1 MAEKTAVFSLKV
13 DTGKSVQ
20 DIQAFDKAVEDL
32 NKDLKDTSKTATDA
46 STKGM
51 ETFDQKL
58 AELNQRL
65 EDGGLSMREM
75 TKLMKEYQNLAA
87 RAGAESPIGK
97 QAISNAA
104 GLKDEIGDL
113 KAQTMALS
121 SDFVGLDT
129 TLQGVETGAAAFQGI
144 QSAAALAGVENE
156 ALVQT
161 MVKLQAAQGLVNSVS
176 IIANN
181 LNKESILGLQLRNG
195 LEKAKNFIMTGSIAP
210 TLANVAATQAQA
222 GANVGLAV
230 ATGGATTA
238 MKLFRLAMIATGI
251 GAIVVAIGLL
261 IANFDKVSAAVTK
274 AYNWFDKLGPKIKIL
289 SAVILGLVSGPL
301 LIFVGAIYGIVKALE
316 YFGVIDDAQT
326 AKMKANAKA
335 KTDATEKEMNKK
347 IAAEKKK
354 AKAVDDNL
362 SFEIRKA
369 EAAGKTTEEMEEKKL
384 KAALKSGRAIFQM
397 QKQKIAAYEEELALL
412 KSLGDADSDRA
423 KKLEKSLKDT
433 KRASYEQYKENK
445 KNSQD
450 LTILEIEEQKKRDD
464 ANKDAEKKR
473 EDAAKAAAEKRK
485 ARREKE
491 KEEELNR
498 LKAIAE
504 AEKKANEERIKAE
517 DDRFALSME
526 LMQAGFEKE
535 LQELVI
541 QSDKRLEQAHGD
553 KQLEAQVEM
562 QFQIDKADLIKK
574 YSDIEL
580 AKLAETEAKKREIRE
595 KYTRLF
601 NSDKDNELMDLKA
614 TYESEK
620 DIALDALKAGLI
632 DEEEYL
638 DKENILT
645 EKYKKKKAE
654 IDKKYSDMEKENAIK
669 AREEQLKG
677 VTQAI
682 EGAQEALNQLKDLN
696 ALMNEIDQARLNKIA
711 ENRDADLANLDAK
724 LQAEL
729 NQEGLTADQKKQI
742 EEKFAKQKYDVQ
754 LKAYEEEEK
763 IKKAQFNRDKALKLA
778 QVAIDTASAIVKGI
792 AQFGPPPSPAG
803 IAAIASAGLIGLTQA
818 LAIMNQKYQ
827 SGTAPT
833 PPQLSTGGG
842 GGQAGAGASSFT
854 ANTNAQQT
862 DLTTLGQGQ
871 GGNVPVSQVVVLE
884 SDITGTQNK
893 VEVQEAKSTF

>member
-1 MAEKTAVFSLKV
+1 
-13 DTGKSVQ
+13 
-20 DIQAFDKAVEDL
+20 
-32 NKDLKDTSKTATDA
+32 
-46 STKGM
+46 
-51 ETFDQKL
+51 
-58 AELNQRL
+58 
-65 EDGGLSMREM
+65 
-75 TKLMKEYQNLAA
+75 
-87 RAGAESPIGK
+87 
-97 QAISNAA
+97 
-104 GLKDEIGDL
+104 
-113 KAQTMALS
+113 
-121 SDFVGLDT
+121 
-129 TLQGVETGAAAFQGI
+129 
-144 QSAAALAGVENE
+144 
-156 ALVQT
+156 
-161 MVKLQAAQGLVNSVS
+161 
-176 IIANN
+176 
-181 LNKESILGLQLRNG
+181 
-195 LEKAKNFIMTGSIAP
+195 MTGSIAP
-210 TLANVAATQAQA
+210 ALAGVAATQAQT
-222 GANVGLAV
+222 GANVGLAT

-238 MKLFRLAMIATGI
+238 MKLFRLALISTGI
-251 GAIVVAIGLL
+251 GAIVVGIGLL

-669 AREEQLKG
+669 SREEQLKG

-778 QVAIDTASAIVKGI
+778 QIAIDTASAIVKGI

-818 LAIMNQKYQ
+818 LAVMNQKYQ

>member
-51 ETFDQKL
+51 DTFDQKL
-58 AELNQRL
+58 AELNQTL
-65 EDGGLSMREM
+65 ENGGLSMREM

-104 GLKDEIGDL
+104 NLKDEIGDL

-129 TLQGVETGAAAFQGI
+129 TLKGVETGAAAFQGI

-161 MVKLQAAQGLVNSVS
+161 MVKLQAVQGLVNSVS

-181 LNKESILGLQLRNG
+181 LNKESILGLQVRNG
-195 LEKAKNFIMTGSIAP
+195 LEAAKNFILTGSIAP
-210 TLANVAATQAQA
+210 ATANVAATQAQTAANA
-222 GANVGLAV
+222 GL
-230 ATGGATTA
+230 TTSTLGAMSA
-238 MKLFRLAMIATGI
+238 LQLFRLALVATGI
-251 GAIVVAIGLL
+251 GAIVVGIGLL
-261 IANFDKVSAAVTK
+261 IANFDKVSAAVTN
-274 AYNWFDKLGPKIKIL
+274 AYRKFEQLGPAVKIL
-289 SAVILGLVSGPL
+289 IGVMFPL
-301 LIFVGAIYGIVKALE
+301 IGIIYGVVKALE
-316 YFGVIDDAQT
+316 FFGVIDDAQT

-335 KTDATEKEMNKK
+335 KTDSTEKEMNKK

-354 AKAVDDNL
+354 AQAVDDNL

-369 EAAGKTTEEMEEKKL
+369 QAAGKNTEEMEEKKL
-384 KAALKSGRAIFQM
+384 KAALKSGRAILEM
-397 QKQKIAAYEEELALL
+397 QKQKIRAYEEEIALL
-412 KSLGDADSDRA
+412 KRTGDADSDRY

-433 KRASYEQYKENK
+433 KQKSYEQYKENK
-445 KNSQD
+445 KNAQD
-450 LTILEIEEQKKRDD
+450 LTILEIEENKKRED
-464 ANKDAEKKR
+464 ANKDAY
-473 EDAAKAAAEKRK
+473 EKRK
-485 ARREKE
+485 ARIQKQKE
-491 KEEELNR
+491 DELNR

-504 AEKKANEERIKAE
+504 AEKAANDKRIKEE

-526 LMQAGFEKE
+526 LMKAGFEKE

-541 QSDKRLEQAHGD
+541 QSDKRMEQAHGD
-553 KQLEAQVEM
+553 KELEAQVEM
-562 QFQIDKADLIKK
+562 QFLIDQADLRKK

-601 NSDKDNELMDLKA
+601 NSDKDNELMDLRA

-620 DIALDALKAGLI
+620 DIALNALKAGLI

>member
-1 MAEKTAVFSLKV
+1 
-13 DTGKSVQ
+13 
-20 DIQAFDKAVEDL
+20 
-32 NKDLKDTSKTATDA
+32 
-46 STKGM
+46 
-51 ETFDQKL
+51 
-58 AELNQRL
+58 
-65 EDGGLSMREM
+65 
-75 TKLMKEYQNLAA
+75 
-87 RAGAESPIGK
+87 
-97 QAISNAA
+97 
-104 GLKDEIGDL
+104 
-113 KAQTMALS
+113 
-121 SDFVGLDT
+121 
-129 TLQGVETGAAAFQGI
+129 
-144 QSAAALAGVENE
+144 
-156 ALVQT
+156 
-161 MVKLQAAQGLVNSVS
+161 
-176 IIANN
+176 
-181 LNKESILGLQLRNG
+181 
-195 LEKAKNFIMTGSIAP
+195 MTGSIAP

-354 AKAVDDNL
+354 AQAVDDNL

-369 EAAGKTTEEMEEKKL
+369 QAAGKTTEEMEEKKL

-433 KRASYEQYKENK
+433 KKASYEQYKENK

-541 QSDKRLEQAHGD
+541 QSDKRMEQAHGD
-553 KQLEAQVEM
+553 KELEAQVEM

-601 NSDKDNELMDLKA
+601 NSDKENELMDLKA
-614 TYESEK
+614 NYESEK

>member
-20 DIQAFDKAVEDL
+20 DIQSFDKAVEDL
-32 NKDLKDTSKTATDA
+32 NKDLKDTSKTASEA
-46 STKGM
+46 STQGM
-51 ETFDQKL
+51 DAFDQKL

-65 EDGGLSMREM
+65 DDGGLTMREM
-75 TKLMKEYQNLAA
+75 TKLMREYQNLAA
-87 RAGAESPIGK
+87 KAGTESPVGA
-97 QAISNAA
+97 QAIQNAA

-113 KAQTMALS
+113 KATTLALS

-129 TLQGVETGAAAFQGI
+129 TLQGIETGAAAFQGI

-161 MVKLQAAQGLVNSVS
+161 MVKLQAVQGLVNSVS

-210 TLANVAATQAQA
+210 ALAGVAATQAQT
-222 GANVGLAV
+222 GANVGLAT

-238 MKLFRLAMIATGI
+238 MKLFRLALISTGI
-251 GAIVVAIGLL
+251 GAIVVAVGLL
-261 IANFDKVSAAVTK
+261 IANFDKVSAAVTN
-274 AYNWFDKLGPKIKIL
+274 AYRKFEKLGPVVKIAI
-289 SAVILGLVSGPL
+289 SFMFPL
-301 LIFVGAIYGIVKALE
+301 IGVIYGIVKALE

-335 KTDATEKEMNKK
+335 KTDSTEKEMNKK

-354 AKAVDDNL
+354 AQAVDENL

-369 EAAGKTTEEMEEKKL
+369 QAAGKNTEEMEEKKL
-384 KAALKSGRAIFQM
+384 KAALKSGRAILEM
-397 QKQKIAAYEEELALL
+397 QKQKIRAYEEEIALL
-412 KSLGDADSDRA
+412 KRTGDADSDRA

-433 KRASYEQYKENK
+433 KQKSYEQYKENK
-445 KNSQD
+445 KNAQD
-450 LTILEIEEQKKRDD
+450 LTIIQIEEDKKRDD
-464 ANKDAEKKR
+464 ANK
-473 EDAAKAAAEKRK
+473 AAYEKRK
-485 ARREKE
+485 ERIKKQKE
-491 KEEELNR
+491 DELKR
-498 LKAIAE
+498 LKEIAE
-504 AEKKANEERIKAE
+504 AEKAANDKRIKEE

-526 LMQAGFEKE
+526 LMKAGFEKE

-601 NSDKDNELMDLKA
+601 NSDKDNELMDLRA

-620 DIALDALKAGLI
+620 DIALNALKANLI
-632 DEEEYL
+632 DEETYL

-645 EKYKKKKAE
+645 EKYRKKKAE

-754 LKAYEEEEK
+754 LKAYEQEEK

>member
-32 NKDLKDTSKTATDA
+32 NKDLKDTSRTATDA

-65 EDGGLSMREM
+65 DDGGLSMREM

-87 RAGAESPIGK
+87 RAGAESPVGK

-104 GLKDEIGDL
+104 NLKDEIGDL

-129 TLQGVETGAAAFQGI
+129 TLKGVETGAAAFQGI

-161 MVKLQAAQGLVNSVS
+161 MVKLQAVQGLVNSVS

-210 TLANVAATQAQA
+210 ALAGVAATEAQTGANVALATS
-222 GANVGLAV
+222 
-230 ATGGATTA
+230 TGGATTA
-238 MKLFRLAMIATGI
+238 MKLFRLALIGTGI
-251 GAIVVAIGLL
+251 GAIVVGIGLL
-261 IANFDKVSAAVTK
+261 IANFDKVSAAVTN
-274 AYNWFDKLGPKIKIL
+274 AYRKFEQLGPAVKIL
-289 SAVILGLVSGPL
+289 IGVMFPL
-301 LIFVGAIYGIVKALE
+301 IGIIYGVVKALE
-316 YFGVIDDAQT
+316 FFGVIDDAQT

-354 AKAVDDNL
+354 AQAVDDNL

-369 EAAGKTTEEMEEKKL
+369 QAAGKNTEEMEEKKL
-384 KAALKSGRAIFQM
+384 KAALKSGRAILEM
-397 QKQKIAAYEEELALL
+397 QKQKIRAYEEEIALL
-412 KSLGDADSDRA
+412 KRTGDADSDRA

-433 KRASYEQYKENK
+433 KQKSYEQYKENK
-445 KNSQD
+445 KNAQD
-450 LTILEIEEQKKRDD
+450 LTILQIEEDKKRDD
-464 ANKDAEKKR
+464 ANK
-473 EDAAKAAAEKRK
+473 AAYEKRK
-485 ARREKE
+485 ERIKKQKE
-491 KEEELNR
+491 DELKR
-498 LKAIAE
+498 LKEIAE
-504 AEKKANEERIKAE
+504 AEKAANDKRIKEE

-526 LMQAGFEKE
+526 LMKAGFEKE

-541 QSDKRLEQAHGD
+541 QSDKRMEQAHGD
-553 KQLEAQVEM
+553 KELEAQVEM

-580 AKLAETEAKKREIRE
+580 AKLAENEAKKREIRE

-601 NSDKDNELMDLKA
+601 NSDKDNELMDLRA

-620 DIALDALKAGLI
+620 DIALNALKAGII
-632 DEEEYL
+632 DKETYL
-638 DKENILT
+638 DRENQLT

-654 IDKKYSDMEKENAIK
+654 IDKKYSDIEKENAIK
-669 AREEQLKG
+669 SREEQLKG

-778 QVAIDTASAIVKGI
+778 QIAIDTASAIVKGI

-818 LAIMNQKYQ
+818 LAVMNQKYQ

>member
-1 MAEKTAVFSLKV
+1 
-13 DTGKSVQ
+13 
-20 DIQAFDKAVEDL
+20 
-32 NKDLKDTSKTATDA
+32 
-46 STKGM
+46 
-51 ETFDQKL
+51 
-58 AELNQRL
+58 
-65 EDGGLSMREM
+65 
-75 TKLMKEYQNLAA
+75 
-87 RAGAESPIGK
+87 
-97 QAISNAA
+97 
-104 GLKDEIGDL
+104 
-113 KAQTMALS
+113 
-121 SDFVGLDT
+121 
-129 TLQGVETGAAAFQGI
+129 LQGVETGAAAFQGI

-161 MVKLQAAQGLVNSVS
+161 MVKLQAVQGLVNSVS

-210 TLANVAATQAQA
+210 ALAGVAATQAQT
-222 GANVGLAV
+222 GANVGLAT

-238 MKLFRLAMIATGI
+238 MKLFRLALISTGI
-251 GAIVVAIGLL
+251 GAIVVAVGLL
-261 IANFDKVSAAVTK
+261 IANFDKVSAAVTN
-274 AYNWFDKLGPKIKIL
+274 AYRKFEKLGPVVKIAI
-289 SAVILGLVSGPL
+289 SFMFPLVG
-301 LIFVGAIYGIVKALE
+301 VIYGIVKALE

-335 KTDATEKEMNKK
+335 KTDSTEKEMNKK

-354 AKAVDDNL
+354 AQAVDDNL

-369 EAAGKTTEEMEEKKL
+369 QAAGKNTEEMEEKKL
-384 KAALKSGRAIFQM
+384 KAALKSGRAILEM
-397 QKQKIAAYEEELALL
+397 QKQKIRAYEEEIALL
-412 KSLGDADSDRA
+412 KRTGDADSDRA

-433 KRASYEQYKENK
+433 KQKSYEQYKENK
-445 KNSQD
+445 KNAQD
-450 LTILEIEEQKKRDD
+450 LTIIQIEEDKKRDD
-464 ANKDAEKKR
+464 ANK
-473 EDAAKAAAEKRK
+473 AAYEKRK
-485 ARREKE
+485 ERIKKQKE
-491 KEEELNR
+491 DELKR
-498 LKAIAE
+498 LKEIAE
-504 AEKKANEERIKAE
+504 AEKAANDKRIKEE

-580 AKLAETEAKKREIRE
+580 AKLAENEAKKREIRE

-601 NSDKDNELMDLKA
+601 NSDKDNELMDLRA

-620 DIALDALKAGLI
+620 DIALNALKAGLI
-632 DEEEYL
+632 DEETYL
-638 DKENILT
+638 DRENQLT

-654 IDKKYSDMEKENAIK
+654 IDKKYSDIEKENAIK
-669 AREEQLKG
+669 SREEQLKG

-742 EEKFAKQKYDVQ
+742 EEKFAKQKYNVQ

-778 QVAIDTASAIVKGI
+778 QIAIDTASAIVKGI

-818 LAIMNQKYQ
+818 LAVMNQKYQ

>member
-32 NKDLKDTSKTATDA
+32 NKDLKDTSRTATDA

-65 EDGGLSMREM
+65 DDGGLSMREM

-87 RAGAESPIGK
+87 RAGAETPVGA
-97 QAISNAA
+97 QAIANAA
-104 GLKDEIGDL
+104 NLKDEIGDL
-113 KAQTMALS
+113 KAQTLALS

-129 TLQGVETGAAAFQGI
+129 TLKGVETGAAAFQGI

-161 MVKLQAAQGLVNSVS
+161 MVKLQAVQGLVNSVS

-210 TLANVAATQAQA
+210 ALAGVAATQAQT
-222 GANVGLAV
+222 GANVGLAT

-238 MKLFRLAMIATGI
+238 MKLFRLALISTGI
-251 GAIVVAIGLL
+251 GAIVVAVGLL
-261 IANFDKVSAAVTK
+261 IANFDKVSAAVIK

-301 LIFVGAIYGIVKALE
+301 LIFVGAIYGAVKALE
-316 YFGVIDDAQT
+316 YFGIIDDAQT

-335 KTDATEKEMNKK
+335 KTDTTEKEMNKK

-354 AKAVDDNL
+354 AQAVDENL

-369 EAAGKTTEEMEEKKL
+369 QAAGKNTEEMEEKKL
-384 KAALKSGRAIFQM
+384 KAALKSGRAILEM
-397 QKQKIAAYEEELALL
+397 QKQKIRAYEEEIALL
-412 KSLGDADSDRA
+412 KRTGDADSDRA

-433 KRASYEQYKENK
+433 KQKSYEQYKENK
-445 KNSQD
+445 KNAQD
-450 LTILEIEEQKKRDD
+450 LTILQIEEDKKRDD
-464 ANKDAEKKR
+464 ANK
-473 EDAAKAAAEKRK
+473 AAYEKRK
-485 ARREKE
+485 ERIKKQKE
-491 KEEELNR
+491 DELNR

-504 AEKKANEERIKAE
+504 AEKAANDKRIKEE

-526 LMQAGFEKE
+526 LMKAGFEKE

-541 QSDKRLEQAHGD
+541 QSDKRMEQAHGD
-553 KQLEAQVEM
+553 KELEAQVEM

-580 AKLAETEAKKREIRE
+580 AKLAENEAKKREIRE

-601 NSDKDNELMDLKA
+601 NSDKDNELMDLRA

-620 DIALDALKAGLI
+620 DIALNALKAGII
-632 DEEEYL
+632 DKETYL
-638 DKENILT
+638 DRENQLT

-654 IDKKYSDMEKENAIK
+654 IDKKYSDIEKENAIK
-669 AREEQLKG
+669 SREEQLKG

-778 QVAIDTASAIVKGI
+778 QIAIDTASAIVKGI

-818 LAIMNQKYQ
+818 LAVMNQKYQ

>member
-58 AELNQRL
+58 AELNQTL
-65 EDGGLSMREM
+65 ENGGLSMREM

-87 RAGAESPIGK
+87 RAGAESPVGK

-104 GLKDEIGDL
+104 NLKDEIGDL

-129 TLQGVETGAAAFQGI
+129 TLKGVETGAAAFQGI

-161 MVKLQAAQGLVNSVS
+161 MVKLQAVQGLVNSVS

-210 TLANVAATQAQA
+210 ALAGVAATQAQT
-222 GANVGLAV
+222 GANVGLAT

-238 MKLFRLAMIATGI
+238 MKLFRLALISTGI
-251 GAIVVAIGLL
+251 GAIVVGIGLL
-261 IANFDKVSAAVTK
+261 IANFDKIAAATMK
-274 AYNWFDKLGPKIKIL
+274 AYAQFDKLGPKIKIL
-289 SAVILGLVSGPL
+289 IS
-301 LIFVGAIYGIVKALE
+301 IFFPFIGIIYGTIKALE
-316 YFGVIDDAQT
+316 ALGIIDDQNT
-326 AKMKANAKA
+326 IKMKANAKA

-354 AKAVDDNL
+354 AQAVDDNL

-369 EAAGKTTEEMEEKKL
+369 QAAGKNTEEMEEKKL
-384 KAALKSGRAIFQM
+384 KAALKSGRAILEM
-397 QKQKIAAYEEELALL
+397 QKQKIRAYEEEIALL
-412 KSLGDADSDRA
+412 KRTGDADSDRA

-433 KRASYEQYKENK
+433 KQKSYEQYKENK
-445 KNSQD
+445 KNAQD
-450 LTILEIEEQKKRDD
+450 LTILEIEENKKRED
-464 ANKDAEKKR
+464 ANKDAY
-473 EDAAKAAAEKRK
+473 EKRK
-485 ARREKE
+485 ARIQKQKE
-491 KEEELNR
+491 DELNR

-504 AEKKANEERIKAE
+504 AEKAANDKRIKEE

-580 AKLAETEAKKREIRE
+580 AKLAENEAKKREIRE

-601 NSDKDNELMDLKA
+601 NSDKDNELMDLRA

-620 DIALDALKAGLI
+620 DIALNALKAGLI
-632 DEEEYL
+632 DEETYL
-638 DKENILT
+638 DRENQLT

-654 IDKKYSDMEKENAIK
+654 IDKKYTDIEKENAIK

-778 QVAIDTASAIVKGI
+778 QIAIDTASAIVKGI

-818 LAIMNQKYQ
+818 LAVMNQKYQ

>member
-161 MVKLQAAQGLVNSVS
+161 MVKLQAVQGLVNSVS

-354 AKAVDDNL
+354 AQAVDDNL

-369 EAAGKTTEEMEEKKL
+369 QAAGKTTEEMEEKKL

-433 KRASYEQYKENK
+433 KKASYEQYKENK

-541 QSDKRLEQAHGD
+541 QSDKRMEQAHGD
-553 KQLEAQVEM
+553 KELEAQVEM

-601 NSDKDNELMDLKA
+601 NSDKENELMDLKA
-614 TYESEK
+614 NYESEK

>member
-1 MAEKTAVFSLKV
+1 
-13 DTGKSVQ
+13 
-20 DIQAFDKAVEDL
+20 
-32 NKDLKDTSKTATDA
+32 
-46 STKGM
+46 
-51 ETFDQKL
+51 
-58 AELNQRL
+58 
-65 EDGGLSMREM
+65 
-75 TKLMKEYQNLAA
+75 
-87 RAGAESPIGK
+87 
-97 QAISNAA
+97 
-104 GLKDEIGDL
+104 
-113 KAQTMALS
+113 
-121 SDFVGLDT
+121 
-129 TLQGVETGAAAFQGI
+129 
-144 QSAAALAGVENE
+144 
-156 ALVQT
+156 
-161 MVKLQAAQGLVNSVS
+161 
-176 IIANN
+176 
-181 LNKESILGLQLRNG
+181 
-195 LEKAKNFIMTGSIAP
+195 
-210 TLANVAATQAQA
+210 
-222 GANVGLAV
+222 VGLAV

-526 LMQAGFEKE
+526 LMKAGFEKE

-541 QSDKRLEQAHGD
+541 QSDKRMEQAHGD
-553 KQLEAQVEM
+553 KELEAQVEM

>member
-354 AKAVDDNL
+354 AQAVDDNL

-369 EAAGKTTEEMEEKKL
+369 QAAGKTTEEMEEKKL

-433 KRASYEQYKENK
+433 KKASYEQYKENK

-541 QSDKRLEQAHGD
+541 QSDKRMEQAHGD
-553 KQLEAQVEM
+553 KELEAQVEM

>member
-87 RAGAESPIGK
+87 RAGAESPVGK

-104 GLKDEIGDL
+104 NLKDEIGDL

-161 MVKLQAAQGLVNSVS
+161 MVKLQAVQGLVNSVS

-181 LNKESILGLQLRNG
+181 LNKESILGLQVRNG
-195 LEKAKNFIMTGSIAP
+195 LEAAKNFILTGSIAP
-210 TLANVAATQAQA
+210 ATANVAATQAQTAANA
-222 GANVGLAV
+222 GL
-230 ATGGATTA
+230 TTSTLGAMSA
-238 MKLFRLAMIATGI
+238 LQLFRLALVATGI
-251 GAIVVAIGLL
+251 GAIVVGLGLL
-261 IANFDKVSAAVTK
+261 ITNFDKVSAAVTN
-274 AYNWFDKLGPKIKIL
+274 AYRKFEQLGPAVKIL
-289 SAVILGLVSGPL
+289 IGVMFPL
-301 LIFVGAIYGIVKALE
+301 IGVIYGVVKALE
-316 YFGVIDDAQT
+316 FFGVIDDAQT

-335 KTDATEKEMNKK
+335 KTDSTEKEMNKK

-354 AKAVDDNL
+354 AQAVDDNL

-369 EAAGKTTEEMEEKKL
+369 QAAGKNTEEMEEKKL
-384 KAALKSGRAIFQM
+384 KAALKSGRAILEM
-397 QKQKIAAYEEELALL
+397 QKQKIRAYEEEIALL
-412 KSLGDADSDRA
+412 KRTGDADSDRA

-433 KRASYEQYKENK
+433 KKASYEQYKENK
-445 KNSQD
+445 KNAQD
-450 LTILEIEEQKKRDD
+450 LTIIQIEEDKKRDD
-464 ANKDAEKKR
+464 ANK
-473 EDAAKAAAEKRK
+473 AAYEKRK
-485 ARREKE
+485 ARIQKQKE
-491 KEEELNR
+491 DELNR

-504 AEKKANEERIKAE
+504 AEKAANDKRIKEE

-526 LMQAGFEKE
+526 LMKAGFEKE

-541 QSDKRLEQAHGD
+541 QSDKRMEQAHGD
-553 KQLEAQVEM
+553 KELEAQVEM

-601 NSDKDNELMDLKA
+601 NSDKDNELMDLRA

-620 DIALDALKAGLI
+620 DIALNALKAGLI

-654 IDKKYSDMEKENAIK
+654 IDKKYSDIEKENAIK

-682 EGAQEALNQLKDLN
+682 DGAQKALNQLKDLN

-778 QVAIDTASAIVKGI
+778 QIAIDTASAIVKGI

-818 LAIMNQKYQ
+818 LAVMNQKYQ

>member
-32 NKDLKDTSKTATDA
+32 NKDLKDTSRTATDA

-65 EDGGLSMREM
+65 DDGGLSMREM

-87 RAGAESPIGK
+87 RAGAESPVGK

-104 GLKDEIGDL
+104 NLKDEIGDL

-129 TLQGVETGAAAFQGI
+129 TLKGVETGAAAFQGI

-161 MVKLQAAQGLVNSVS
+161 MVKLQAVQGLVNSVS

-210 TLANVAATQAQA
+210 ALAGVAATEAQTGANVALATS
-222 GANVGLAV
+222 
-230 ATGGATTA
+230 TGGATTA
-238 MKLFRLAMIATGI
+238 MKLFRLALIGTGI
-251 GAIVVAIGLL
+251 GAIVVGIGLL
-261 IANFDKVSAAVTK
+261 IANFDKVSAAVTN
-274 AYNWFDKLGPKIKIL
+274 AYRKFEQLGPAVKIL
-289 SAVILGLVSGPL
+289 IGVMFPL
-301 LIFVGAIYGIVKALE
+301 IGIIYGVVKALE
-316 YFGVIDDAQT
+316 FFGVIDDAQT

-354 AKAVDDNL
+354 AQAVDDNL

-369 EAAGKTTEEMEEKKL
+369 QAAGKNTEEMEEKKL
-384 KAALKSGRAIFQM
+384 KAALKSGRAILEM
-397 QKQKIAAYEEELALL
+397 QKQKIRAYEEEIALL
-412 KSLGDADSDRA
+412 KRTGDADSDRA

-433 KRASYEQYKENK
+433 KQKSYEQYKENK
-445 KNSQD
+445 KNAQD
-450 LTILEIEEQKKRDD
+450 LTILQIEEDKKRDD
-464 ANKDAEKKR
+464 ANK
-473 EDAAKAAAEKRK
+473 AAYEKRK
-485 ARREKE
+485 ERIKKQKE
-491 KEEELNR
+491 DELKR
-498 LKAIAE
+498 LKEIAE
-504 AEKKANEERIKAE
+504 AEKAANDKRIKEE

-526 LMQAGFEKE
+526 LMKAGFEKE

-541 QSDKRLEQAHGD
+541 QSDKRMEQAHGD
-553 KQLEAQVEM
+553 KELEAQVEM
-562 QFQIDKADLIKK
+562 QFLIDQADLRKK

-601 NSDKDNELMDLKA
+601 NSDKDNELMDLRA

-620 DIALDALKAGLI
+620 DIALNALKAGII
-632 DEEEYL
+632 DEETYL
-638 DKENILT
+638 DRENQLT

-654 IDKKYSDMEKENAIK
+654 IDKKYSDIEKENAIK
-669 AREEQLKG
+669 SREEQLKG

-778 QVAIDTASAIVKGI
+778 QIAIDTASAIVKGI

-818 LAIMNQKYQ
+818 LAVMNQKYQ

>member
-1 MAEKTAVFSLKV
+1 
-13 DTGKSVQ
+13 
-20 DIQAFDKAVEDL
+20 
-32 NKDLKDTSKTATDA
+32 
-46 STKGM
+46 
-51 ETFDQKL
+51 
-58 AELNQRL
+58 
-65 EDGGLSMREM
+65 
-75 TKLMKEYQNLAA
+75 MKEYQNLAA

-161 MVKLQAAQGLVNSVS
+161 MVKLQAVQGLVNSVS

-210 TLANVAATQAQA
+210 ALAGVAATQAQT
-222 GANVGLAV
+222 GANVGLAT

-238 MKLFRLAMIATGI
+238 MKLFRLALISTGI
-251 GAIVVAIGLL
+251 GAIVVGIGLL

-669 AREEQLKG
+669 SREEQLKG

-778 QVAIDTASAIVKGI
+778 QIAIDTASAIVKGI

-818 LAIMNQKYQ
+818 LAVMNQKYQ

>member
-354 AKAVDDNL
+354 AQAVDDNL

-369 EAAGKTTEEMEEKKL
+369 QAAGKTTEEMEEKKL

-433 KRASYEQYKENK
+433 KKASYEQYKENK

-541 QSDKRLEQAHGD
+541 QSDKRMEQAHGD
-553 KQLEAQVEM
+553 KELEAQVEM

-601 NSDKDNELMDLKA
+601 NSDKENELMDLKA
-614 TYESEK
+614 NYESEK

-682 EGAQEALNQLKDLN
+682 ERAQEALNQLKDLN

>member
-87 RAGAESPIGK
+87 RAGAETPVGK

-161 MVKLQAAQGLVNSVS
+161 MVKLQAVQGLVNSVS

-210 TLANVAATQAQA
+210 ALAGVAATQAQT
-222 GANVGLAV
+222 GANVGLAT

-238 MKLFRLAMIATGI
+238 MKLFRLALIGTGI
-251 GAIVVAIGLL
+251 GAIVVGIGLL
-261 IANFDKVSAAVTK
+261 IANFDKVSAAVTN
-274 AYNWFDKLGPKIKIL
+274 AYRKFEQLGPAVKIL
-289 SAVILGLVSGPL
+289 IGVMFPL
-301 LIFVGAIYGIVKALE
+301 IGIIYGVVKALE
-316 YFGVIDDAQT
+316 FFGVIDDAQT

-347 IAAEKKK
+347 ISAEKKK
-354 AKAVDDNL
+354 AQAVDDNL

-369 EAAGKTTEEMEEKKL
+369 QAAGKNTEEMEEKKL
-384 KAALKSGRAIFQM
+384 KAALKSGREIFKL
-397 QKQKIAAYEEELALL
+397 QKQKIQAYQEELDMLRW
-412 KSLGDADSDRA
+412 LGEADSDRA
-423 KKLEKSLKDT
+423 KKLEKSIKKT
-433 KRASYEQYKENK
+433 KTASYEQYKENK
-445 KNSQD
+445 KNAQD
-450 LTILEIEEQKKRDD
+450 LTIIQIEEDKKRDD
-464 ANKDAEKKR
+464 ANK
-473 EDAAKAAAEKRK
+473 AAYEKRK
-485 ARREKE
+485 ERIKKQKE
-491 KEEELNR
+491 DELNR

-504 AEKKANEERIKAE
+504 AEKAANDKRIKEE

-541 QSDKRLEQAHGD
+541 QSDKRMEQAHGD
-553 KQLEAQVEM
+553 KELEAQVEM
-562 QFQIDKADLIKK
+562 QFLIDQADLRKK

-601 NSDKDNELMDLKA
+601 NSDKDNELMDLRA

-620 DIALDALKAGLI
+620 DIALNALKAGLI
-632 DEEEYL
+632 DEETYL
-638 DKENILT
+638 DRENQLT

-682 EGAQEALNQLKDLN
+682 EGAQQALNQLKDLN

-778 QVAIDTASAIVKGI
+778 QIAIDTASAIVKGI

-818 LAIMNQKYQ
+818 LAVMNQKYQ

>member
-20 DIQAFDKAVEDL
+20 ELERLTKELNDLNNSTDQVNQSTKDVNATFEQVYGELQPLTTRMGEAEDRLYELALAGQQASQEYKDLLATVANYRKTQIETDLIVDQASSTMSQKLVGAVEL
-32 NKDLKDTSKTATDA
+32 
-46 STKGM
+46 G
-51 ETFDQKL
+51 
-58 AELNQRL
+58 
-65 EDGGLSMREM
+65 
-75 TKLMKEYQNLAA
+75 
-87 RAGAESPIGK
+87 AG
-97 QAISNAA
+97 
-104 GLKDEIGDL
+104 
-113 KAQTMALS
+113 
-121 SDFVGLDT
+121 V
-129 TLQGVETGAAAFQGI
+129 FQGL
-144 QSAAALAGVENE
+144 QSAVALTGVENE
-156 ALVQT
+156 KLTET
-161 MVKLQAAQGLVNSVS
+161 MVRLQAVQGVVSSVM
-176 IIANN
+176 IIQ
-181 LNKESILGLQLRNG
+181 EQLRQKNIVSTTILNG
-195 LEKAKNFIMTGSIAP
+195 LEKAKQFILTGSIAP
-210 TLANVAATQAQA
+210 ALGNAAATEAQA
-222 GANVGLAV
+222 GANVALAT

-238 MKLFRLAMIATGI
+238 MKLFRLALIATGI
-251 GAIVVAIGLL
+251 GAIVVAVGLL
-261 IANFDKVSAAVTK
+261 IANFDKIAAATMK
-274 AYNWFDKLGPKIKIL
+274 AYAHFDKLGPKIKIL
-289 SAVILGLVSGPL
+289 IS
-301 LIFVGAIYGIVKALE
+301 IFFPFIGIIYGTIKALE
-316 YFGVIDDAQT
+316 ALGIIDDQNT
-326 AKMKANAKA
+326 IKMKANAKA

-354 AKAVDDNL
+354 AQAVDDNL

-369 EAAGKTTEEMEEKKL
+369 QAAGKNTEEMEEKKL
-384 KAALKSGRAIFQM
+384 KAALKSGRAILEM
-397 QKQKIAAYEEELALL
+397 QKQKIRAYEEEIALL
-412 KSLGDADSDRA
+412 KRTGDADSDRA
-423 KKLEKSLKDT
+423 KKLEKSLKET
-433 KRASYEQYKENK
+433 KKASYEQYKENK
-445 KNSQD
+445 KNAQD
-450 LTILEIEEQKKRDD
+450 LTIAQIEEDKKRDD
-464 ANKDAEKKR
+464 ANKAAYEKRKERIKKQKEDELKRLKEIADAEK
-473 EDAAKAAAEKRK
+473 AANDK
-485 ARREKE
+485 
-491 KEEELNR
+491 
-498 LKAIAE
+498 
-504 AEKKANEERIKAE
+504 RIKEE

-526 LMQAGFEKE
+526 LMKEGFEKE
-535 LQELVI
+535 LQQLVI
-541 QSDKRLEQAHGD
+541 QSDKRMEQAHGD

-574 YSDIEL
+574 YSDLEL
-580 AKLAETEAKKREIRE
+580 AKLAETESKKREIRE

-601 NSDKDNELMDLKA
+601 NSDKDNELMDLRA

-632 DEEEYL
+632 DEETYL
-638 DKENILT
+638 DRENQLT

-682 EGAQEALNQLKDLN
+682 DGAQEALNQLKDLN

-778 QVAIDTASAIVKGI
+778 QIAIDTASAIVKGI

-818 LAIMNQKYQ
+818 LAVMNQKYQ

>member
-210 TLANVAATQAQA
+210 ALAGVAATQAQT
-222 GANVGLAV
+222 GANVGLAT

-238 MKLFRLAMIATGI
+238 MKLFRLALISTGI
-251 GAIVVAIGLL
+251 GAIVVGIGLL
-261 IANFDKVSAAVTK
+261 IANFDKIAAATMK
-274 AYNWFDKLGPKIKIL
+274 AYAQFDKLGPKIKIL
-289 SAVILGLVSGPL
+289 IS
-301 LIFVGAIYGIVKALE
+301 IFFPFIGIIYGTIKALE
-316 YFGVIDDAQT
+316 ALGIIDDQNT
-326 AKMKANAKA
+326 IKMKANAKA

-354 AKAVDDNL
+354 AQAVDDNL

-369 EAAGKTTEEMEEKKL
+369 QAAGKNTEEMEEKKL
-384 KAALKSGRAIFQM
+384 KAALKSGRAILEM
-397 QKQKIAAYEEELALL
+397 QKQKIRAYEEEIALL
-412 KSLGDADSDRA
+412 KRTGDADSDRA

-433 KRASYEQYKENK
+433 KQKSYEQYKENK
-445 KNSQD
+445 KNAQD
-450 LTILEIEEQKKRDD
+450 LTIIQIEEDKKRDD
-464 ANKDAEKKR
+464 ANK
-473 EDAAKAAAEKRK
+473 AAYEKRK
-485 ARREKE
+485 ERIKKQKE
-491 KEEELNR
+491 DELKR
-498 LKAIAE
+498 LKEIAE
-504 AEKKANEERIKAE
+504 AEKAANDKRIKEE

-541 QSDKRLEQAHGD
+541 QSDKRMEQAHGD
-553 KQLEAQVEM
+553 KELEAQVEM

-601 NSDKDNELMDLKA
+601 NSDKDNELMDLRA

-620 DIALDALKAGLI
+620 DIALNALKAGLI
-632 DEEEYL
+632 DEETYL
-638 DKENILT
+638 DRENQLT

-654 IDKKYSDMEKENAIK
+654 IDKKYTDIEKENAIK

-696 ALMNEIDQARLNKIA
+696 ALMNEIDQARLNSIA
-711 ENRDADLANLDAK
+711 KNRDADLANLDAK

-778 QVAIDTASAIVKGI
+778 QIAIDTASAIVKGI

-818 LAIMNQKYQ
+818 LAVMNQKYQ

>member
-20 DIQAFDKAVEDL
+20 DIQSFDKAVEDL
-32 NKDLKDTSKTATDA
+32 NKDLKDTSKTASEA
-46 STKGM
+46 STQGM
-51 ETFDQKL
+51 DAFDQKL

-65 EDGGLSMREM
+65 DDGGLTMREM
-75 TKLMKEYQNLAA
+75 TKLMREYQNLAA
-87 RAGAESPIGK
+87 KAGTESPVGA
-97 QAISNAA
+97 QAIQNAA

-113 KAQTMALS
+113 KATTLALS

-129 TLQGVETGAAAFQGI
+129 TLQGIETGAAAFQGI

-161 MVKLQAAQGLVNSVS
+161 MVKLQAVQGLVNSVS

-210 TLANVAATQAQA
+210 ALAGVAATQAQT
-222 GANVGLAV
+222 GANVGLAT

-238 MKLFRLAMIATGI
+238 MKLFRLALISTGI
-251 GAIVVAIGLL
+251 GAIVVAVGLL
-261 IANFDKVSAAVTK
+261 IANFDKVSAAVTN
-274 AYNWFDKLGPKIKIL
+274 AYRKFEKLGPVVKIAI
-289 SAVILGLVSGPL
+289 SFMFPL
-301 LIFVGAIYGIVKALE
+301 IGVIYGIVKALE

-335 KTDATEKEMNKK
+335 KTDSTEKEMNKK

-354 AKAVDDNL
+354 AQAVDENL

-369 EAAGKTTEEMEEKKL
+369 QAAGKNTEEMEEKKL
-384 KAALKSGRAIFQM
+384 KAALKSGRAILEM
-397 QKQKIAAYEEELALL
+397 QKQKIRAYEEEIALL
-412 KSLGDADSDRA
+412 KRTGDADSDRA

-433 KRASYEQYKENK
+433 KQKSYEQYKENK
-445 KNSQD
+445 KNAQD
-450 LTILEIEEQKKRDD
+450 LTIIQIEEDKKRDD
-464 ANKDAEKKR
+464 ANK
-473 EDAAKAAAEKRK
+473 AAYEKRK
-485 ARREKE
+485 ERIKKQKE
-491 KEEELNR
+491 DELKR
-498 LKAIAE
+498 LKEIAE
-504 AEKKANEERIKAE
+504 AEKAANDKRIKEE

-526 LMQAGFEKE
+526 LMKAGFEKE

-601 NSDKDNELMDLKA
+601 NSDKDNELMDLRA

-620 DIALDALKAGLI
+620 DIALNALKANLI
-632 DEEEYL
+632 DEETYL

-645 EKYKKKKAE
+645 EKYRKKKAE

-711 ENRDADLANLDAK
+711 ENRDADLANLDTK

-754 LKAYEEEEK
+754 LKAYEQEEK